1 MLATQTNISHLKPS
15 FVILGEAKMR
25 GIHSTF
31 RCECVRKAVFETPLP
46 DANLAG
52 KGGWGS
58 GSDKAEGQYCV
69 LNYKIRPIS
78 RSVRTG
84 EEGEGNISD
93 TLIPL
98 LTSECQMR

>member
-46 DANLAG
+46 P
-52 KGGWGS
+52 S
-58 GSDKAEGQYCV
+58 PRRE
-69 LNYKIRPIS
+69 S
-78 RSVRTG
+78 RRERGVG
-84 EEGEGNISD
+84 VKF
-93 TLIPL
+93 
-98 LTSECQMR
+98 

>member
-46 DANLAG
+46 PSPRRESRRER
-52 KGGWGS
+52 GGGS
-58 GSDKAEGQYCV
+58 GSDKAEGQCCV
-69 LNYKIRPIS
+69 PNYKIRPIS
-78 RSVRTG
+78 RSER
-84 EEGEGNISD
+84 
-93 TLIPL
+93 
-98 LTSECQMR
+98 